1 MTQMTF
7 YRYCWWLAYALVVCA
22 FRLRVEGRHHIPQ
35 SGAAILAANHCS
47 LVDPVMIG
55 VATGRE
61 LWYLAKAEVFPI
73 PVLGKLIRKLHAMP
87 VDRRRG
93 DRSALLIWT
102 KVLQSGDPVLIFPEG
117 TRNKGPGFL
126 RPKAGVGMLVYRT
139 QAPVIPVY
147 ISGTV
152 NIWKTML
159 GLGRLQ
165 VRFGEPIQFCPE
177 QLPDKRRDAYHFIS
191 HEVMR
196 HLAVLERMR
205 RKAGT
210 VAPASRSGS
219 PRGVGTV

>member
-1 MTQMTF
+1 MTF
-7 YRYCWWLAYALVVCA
+7 YRYCWWLAYVLVGCA
-22 FRLRVEGRHHIPQ
+22 FRLRVEGGRHIPR
-35 SGAAILAANHCS
+35 SGAVILAANHRS
-47 LVDPVMIG
+47 LVDPVIIG

-61 LWYLAKAEVFPI
+61 LWYLAKAELFAI
-73 PVLGKLIRKLHAMP
+73 PALGKLIRKLHAMP

-93 DRSALLIWT
+93 DRSALLAWT
-102 KVLQSGDPVLIFPEG
+102 KILQSGNPVLIFPEG

-159 GLGRLQ
+159 GMDRLQ
-165 VRFGEPIQFCPE
+165 VRFGKPIQFPAE
-177 QLPDKRRDAYHFIS
+177 QLPDRRRDAYQFIS
-191 HEVMR
+191 CEVMR
-196 HLAVLERMR
+196 HLVILERRR

-219 PRGVGTV
+219 PSGVGTV